1 MVKRLSLLSGCT
13 LLFLLALPTSA
24 NAVDLPDALRYT
36 VNLYSNL
43 HSYTERATVEA
54 SLQSGST
61 TLERFVEGIV
71 LSAKRPNLLSMVIN
85 MSNRSAYQ
93 AVYSD
98 GNTLTV
104 YSSGTNQ
111 YFSIPTAPTFAQL
124 LPLLHKRAQI
134 NFVPSPLY
142 LFADPSLLSSFQNFR
157 QEEDQAVDG
166 HACRVISALAPS
178 TPSPL
183 GRQTVSVRWKW
194 YIDKRT
200 GWIWRLEG
208 VSEPALLRVRLP
220 GHPQPEPTKVILR
233 IEYRILQEQ
242 IDPEIAERDFRF
254 HPPRGA
260 TPKKG
265 STVPQAPQRLSK

>member
-1 MVKRLSLLSGCT
+1 MVNRLLVLSGCMILC
-13 LLFLLALPTSA
+13 LLLPASSVKA
-24 NAVDLPDALRYT
+24 ADLPDALRYT
-36 VNLYSNL
+36 ANLYANL
-43 HSYTERATVEA
+43 HSYAERATVEA
-54 SLQSGST
+54 TLQTGST

-71 LSAKRPNLLSMVIN
+71 LSAKRPNLLRLVIN
-85 MSNRSAYQ
+85 VPNRAAYQ

-98 GNTLTV
+98 GKTLSV
-104 YSSGTNQ
+104 YNSSTNQ
-111 YFSIPTAPTFAQL
+111 YFASPTAPTFLQL
-124 LPLLHKRAQI
+124 LPLLHKKAQI

-142 LFADPSLLSSFQNFR
+142 LFADPSLLSSFRDFK
-157 QEEDQAVDG
+157 QEAEQTIEG
-166 HACRVISALAPS
+166 HTCRVLSALAPPA
-178 TPSPL
+178 PSPL

-194 YIDKRT
+194 YIDKHT

-242 IDPEIAERDFRF
+242 IDPEIPQGDFRF

-265 STVPQAPQRLSK
+265 STAPQALQRSPK